1 MNKWHAFPIFL
12 LLLAMMSW
20 VVRAETEPT
29 STPGPGTGLEG
40 TISISPSHGGPQR
53 EGDPSSAPLANIDFV
68 VKKGNDLNAAFKTD
82 DKGWFRISLAPGH
95 YTVSRK
101 EPGGKIG
108 RYGPFEIDVV
118 AGHMTKVEWMCDTG
132 LR

>member
-1 MNKWHAFPIFL
+1 MNKWHAFPIL
-12 LLLAMMSW
+12 LLLLGMMSW
-20 VVRAETEPT
+20 VGRAETEPT

-53 EGDPSSAPLANIDFV
+53 EGVPSSAPLANIDFV
-68 VKKGNDLNAAFKTD
+68 VKGNDLTAAFKTD

-95 YTVSRK
+95 YTVSRTD
-101 EPGGKIG
+101 PGGKIG

-118 AGHMTKVEWMCDTG
+118 AGKMTKVEWMCDTG